1 MYSRENFCELLSIAS
16 AGMEIVSSD
25 VFIYMA
31 FIHIPFHITEHKY
44 S

>member
-1 MYSRENFCELLSIAS
+1 MYSCENFCELLSIAS

-25 VFIYMA
+25 LFIYTA
-31 FIHIPFHITEHKY
+31 FIHIPFHIIAHKY

>member
-16 AGMEIVSSD
+16 AGMEILSSD
-25 VFIYMA
+25 FFIYMT
-31 FIHIPFHITEHKY
+31 FIHIPFHITTHKY